1 MPKISVIM
9 GIYNGT
15 ETMDEAIESICKQ
28 SYQDWELIIC
38 DDCSQDKTLEKAK
51 IWENRESRI
60 KVIKNVKNQG
70 LAATLNHCL
79 REASGEYIARMDDD
93 DISYPNRFEK
103 QVDFLDK
110 NQEYDFVSSLVDCY
124 DGSEI
129 VRNRFWRKE
138 RPEKKDFLKGTQ
150 FVHPATMFRIQCLIA
165 VDGYCEA
172 KMTKRTEDYDLFM
185 RLYAAGYKGY
195 NIQTPLL
202 RYTVNVES
210 MKKKGEYKYRINE
223 AKVRFFGFKNL
234 GLFPLGLIFIIR
246 PLIVGLVPKQ
256 VIWKLFYK
264 RKK

>member
-129 VRNRFWRKE
+129 VRNRF
-138 RPEKKDFLKGTQ
+138 
-150 FVHPATMFRIQCLIA
+150 
-165 VDGYCEA
+165 
-172 KMTKRTEDYDLFM
+172 
-185 RLYAAGYKGY
+185 
-195 NIQTPLL
+195 
-202 RYTVNVES
+202 
-210 MKKKGEYKYRINE
+210 
-223 AKVRFFGFKNL
+223 
-234 GLFPLGLIFIIR
+234 
-246 PLIVGLVPKQ
+246 
-256 VIWKLFYK
+256 
-264 RKK
+264 